1 MFFICHDISITTML
15 LLQVATVLAN
25 MSGLESC
32 TTDIVDNHGV
42 ELLVH
47 FLHERPADAGTDA
60 ELAAC
65 ERVQQKSAIAIT
77 RLSKDKSVADTVVQ
91 LGG

>member
-1 MFFICHDISITTML
+1 
-15 LLQVATVLAN
+15 VATVLAN

-32 TTDIVDNHGV
+32 TSDIIDNHGV

-47 FLHERPADAGTDA
+47 FLHERPCEAGTEA

-77 RLSKDKSVADTVVQ
+77 RLSKEKDVADTIVQ
-91 LGG
+91 LDG